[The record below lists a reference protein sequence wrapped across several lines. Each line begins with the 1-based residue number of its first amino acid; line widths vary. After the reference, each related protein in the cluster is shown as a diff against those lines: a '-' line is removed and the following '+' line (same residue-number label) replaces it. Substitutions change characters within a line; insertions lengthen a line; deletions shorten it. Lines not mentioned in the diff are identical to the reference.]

1 MEEVEILIIFLNIMK
16 LEALFNFSLWPKQLL
31 LNKIIHVLACNLEM
45 KLNTPNQKRE
55 EEE

>member
-1 MEEVEILIIFLNIMK
+1 MEEVEILIIFLNIME
-16 LEALFNFSLWPKQLL
+16 LEALFNFSLWPKQQL